1 MVTCISI
8 RRLDNGVKVFIRS
21 KCPILFLALC
31 KGIHSFFVFLRK
43 IAMEFLHFVSYF
55 SNFRHSNGRVLVALA
70 NGLVAVFRRGP
81 DAQWNLSS
89 YHTVHLG
96 GPQNSVRCM
105 TVVHNT
111 VWCGYKNKVHVL
123 DPVSLV
129 IKVSFLRG
137 EGTGREG
144 EAGKKR
150 VLNNR
155 KRKKEKTS
163 NGHYRKYKCK

>member
-1 MVTCISI
+1 
-8 RRLDNGVKVFIRS
+8 
-21 KCPILFLALC
+21 
-31 KGIHSFFVFLRK
+31 
-43 IAMEFLHFVSYF
+43 MEFLHFVSYF

-81 DAQWNLSS
+81 DAQWNLNS

-137 EGTGREG
+137 GGNPHKLLILKSLMNDLIF
-144 EAGKKR
+144 KKKIFFF
-150 VLNNR
+150 L
-155 KRKKEKTS
+155 
-163 NGHYRKYKCK
+163 